1 MNSFVFKDSCS
12 FIQFPLSVLAEDYLQ
27 NGGTYEILKSSSL
40 CQTNNSFDQR
50 KYEICRL
57 KLDFPHEK
65 FDNTDEMK
73 QQKKPPQ
80 KPDYDSTLT
89 ESGISDEA
97 FQNVNK
103 FWEIYEIP
111 NLLEYGESF
120 FTKIFS

>member
-1 MNSFVFKDSCS
+1 MGSCGVWAS
-12 FIQFPLSVLAEDYLQ
+12 ACCWLLLRVRCLGWCLNETGEED
-27 NGGTYEILKSSSL
+27 
-40 CQTNNSFDQR
+40 
-50 KYEICRL
+50 
-57 KLDFPHEK
+57 

-97 FQNVNK
+97 LQNVNK